1 MLGVPSLME
10 TITELT
16 TTECAVLGLLAF
28 GERSGYDLARA
39 ADRSIAFIWTP
50 SRSQIYKVLP
60 RLVARGVASSRA
72 VEQQR
77 RPDKAL
83 YRVTPAG
90 MRVLRAWID
99 NVDDDPAG
107 GSSVFLLKILFGGF
121 SEPAAAVAQV
131 SAYRDYAARRLE
143 RYEEIER
150 NPSPERTI
158 YGLVALQHG
167 IAHARATAEWADRA
181 LVSLGAV
188 PKAH

>member
-1 MLGVPSLME
+1 VE
-10 TITELT
+10 TITQPT
-16 TTECAVLGLLAF
+16 TTEYAVLGLLAF

-39 ADRSIAFIWTP
+39 ADRSIVFIWTP

-60 RLVARGVASSRA
+60 RLVAAGLASSRA

-99 NVDDDPAG
+99 EVEEDPAG
-107 GSSVFLLKILFGGF
+107 GSSVFLLKVLFGGF
-121 SEPAAAVAQV
+121 TEPEAAAAQLE
-131 SAYRDYAARRLE
+131 AYRDYAARRLE

-158 YGLVALQHG
+158 FGLLALQHG
-167 IAHARATAEWADRA
+167 IAHARATTEWADRA
-181 LVSLGAV
+181 LAALGAAEV
-188 PKAH
+188 RP